1 MIISLK
7 NVSWQRDTTM
17 ILRDMNWE
25 VKQGQHWCI
34 VGLNGSGKT
43 TMLNVVNGYIWP
55 TTGQVEVLDH
65 RFGDVDLRE
74 LRKRIGWV
82 STSLQQKL
90 YGHQTALT
98 IVLSG
103 KFATIGLYDKTN
115 EEDQKQAEELMEFLD
130 CSSLAAR
137 TYDTLSQ
144 GQRQKVLIARALMAN
159 PDLLILD
166 EPCTGLDIFAR
177 EQLLQ
182 MIEKITKQ
190 PNGPTLLYVT
200 HHIEEI
206 TPCFT
211 HTLLVKNGEI
221 YKGDE
226 TENCLQSDVLSD
238 FFDTPLKF
246 RSITIASGLHL
257 PVISRISCL
266 AIARQLCY
274 LEC

>member
-1 MIISLK
+1 M
-7 NVSWQRDTTM
+7 
-17 ILRDMNWE
+17 
-25 VKQGQHWCI
+25 
-34 VGLNGSGKT
+34 
-43 TMLNVVNGYIWP
+43 
-55 TTGQVEVLDH
+55 LDH

-90 YGHQTALT
+90 YGNQTALN

-130 CSSLAAR
+130 CSSLVSR

-144 GQRQKVLIARALMAN
+144 GQRQKVLIARALMVN

-190 PNGPTLLYVT
+190 PGGPTLLYVT

-211 HTLLVKNGEI
+211 HTLLVKSGEI

-226 TENCLQSDVLSD
+226 TVNCLQSDVLSD
-238 FFDTPLKF
+238 FFDTLLKY
-246 RSITIASGLHL
+246 RNIITASGLHL
-257 PVISRISCL
+257 PVISRISRH
-266 AIARQLCY
+266 I
-274 LEC
+274 E

>member
-7 NVSWQRDTTM
+7 NVSWQRDSVM
-17 ILRDMNWE
+17 ILRDMNWKVE
-25 VKQGQHWCI
+25 QGQHWCI

-43 TMLNVVNGYIWP
+43 TMLNIVNGYIWP

-90 YGHQTALT
+90 YGHQTALN

-103 KFATIGLYDKTN
+103 KFATIGLYDKTG
-115 EEDQKQAEELMEFLD
+115 EADLKQANDLMEFLG
-130 CSSLAAR
+130 CTSLAAR

-182 MIEKITKQ
+182 MIEKITQQ
-190 PNGPTLLYVT
+190 PGGPTLLYVT

-211 HTLLVKNGEI
+211 HTLLVKDGEI
-221 YKGDE
+221 FKADE
-226 TENCLQSDVLSD
+226 TTNCLQSNVLSD
-238 FFDTPLKF
+238 FFNTRVEVQEHHNRKWL
-246 RSITIASGLHL
+246 TL
-257 PVISRISCL
+257 PDV
-266 AIARQLCY
+266 
-274 LEC
+274 

>member
-7 NVSWQRDTTM
+7 NVSWQRDSAM
-17 ILRDMNWE
+17 ILRDMNWKVE
-25 VKQGQHWCI
+25 QGQHWCI

-90 YGHQTALT
+90 YGHQTALN

-103 KFATIGLYDKTN
+103 KFATIGLYDKTG
-115 EEDQKQAEELMEFLD
+115 EEDLKQANDLMEFLG
-130 CSSLAAR
+130 CTSLAAR

-182 MIEKITKQ
+182 MIEKITQ
-190 PNGPTLLYVT
+190 QSGGPTLLYVT

-211 HTLLVKNGEI
+211 HTLLVKDGEI
-221 YKGDE
+221 FKADE
-226 TENCLQSDVLSD
+226 TTNCLQSNVLSD
-238 FFDTPLKF
+238 FFNTRVEVQEHHNRKWL
-246 RSITIASGLHL
+246 TL
-257 PVISRISCL
+257 PDV
-266 AIARQLCY
+266 
-274 LEC
+274 